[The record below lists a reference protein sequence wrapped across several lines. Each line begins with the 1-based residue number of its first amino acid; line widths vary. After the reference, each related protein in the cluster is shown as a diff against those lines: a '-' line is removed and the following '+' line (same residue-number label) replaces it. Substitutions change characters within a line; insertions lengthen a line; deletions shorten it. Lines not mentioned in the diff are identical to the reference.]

1 MAQKHWTPSEVDFIK
16 QHHEEMTYKELAAAL
31 GRSEASVY
39 AQCYKMGVKCPRSK
53 TRELNIYRLLHN
65 GNQIDKGTV
74 PELCKEW
81 GYEPAYLYTAAVRG
95 NKYDLG
101 EGKMFKV
108 MLIYRDF
115 DQKGWGS

>member
-31 GRSEASVY
+31 DRSEASVY
-39 AQCYKMGVKCPRSK
+39 GQCYKMGIKCPRSK
-53 TRELNIYRLLHN
+53 TRELNIYRLYVDGTCL
-65 GNQIDKGTV
+65 DKGTV
-74 PELCKEW
+74 PELSSKY
-81 GYEPAYLYTAAVRG
+81 GYEPVYLYTAAVRG

-115 DQKGWGS
+115 DQKGWGN